1 MNAMPKKAMVELSV
15 PEPVAVTIDP
25 STAALVIIDMQNDF
39 AKSGGVSQLHPR
51 REAVIAPIRGL
62 LARCREAAMPIV
74 YVQSIRDP
82 ESPELRVFGVKPF
95 VMRGSWG
102 AQIVDELQPLPG
114 EPLVEKNSHDPFAYT
129 RMERVLA
136 DRGIRPRDWTI
147 IVVGLGL
154 TNCVSCA
161 VSGFSVRQYRTL
173 LPMDCTAS
181 ASWEEDLCNYARY
194 MQPGYSYNVTLTAS
208 ELIEVASGPLVGVG
222 ASARVA
228 LSLST
233 AFMGS
238 PPTMAGRRSARRG
251 VRAGGPSAST
261 RSQPLAPDEPQRTK
275 P

>member
-1 MNAMPKKAMVELSV
+1 MNAQPKKVMVELSV
-15 PEPVAVTIDP
+15 PEPVAVAVDP
-25 STAALVIIDMQNDF
+25 SLTALVIIDMQNDF
-39 AKSGGVSQLHPR
+39 AKPGGVSQLHPR
-51 REAVIAPIRGL
+51 RQAVIAPIQGL
-62 LARCREAAMPIV
+62 LARCREAGMPVI

-114 EPLVEKNSHDPFAYT
+114 EPVVEKNSHDPFAYT

-136 DRGIRPRDWTI
+136 DRGIRPSDWSV

-173 LPMDCTAS
+173 LPMNCTAS

-194 MQPGYSYNVTLTAS
+194 MQGGYSYNVTLTAS
-208 ELIEVASGPLVGVG
+208 ELIEIAGRPLVGVSG
-222 ASARVA
+222 TARVA
-228 LSLST
+228 VS
-233 AFMGS
+233 
-238 PPTMAGRRSARRG
+238 
-251 VRAGGPSAST
+251 
-261 RSQPLAPDEPQRTK
+261 
-275 P
+275 